1 MFKLTVS
8 EGIGMSELTAESI
21 AVPGNCELDT
31 GRSPVIVL
39 ILVTWVGDTCTSADT
54 GNDNG
59 SNYP

>member
-1 MFKLTVS
+1 
-8 EGIGMSELTAESI
+8 MSELTAEYI
-21 AVPGNCELDT
+21 AVPVNCELDT

-39 ILVTWVGDTCTSADT
+39 ILVTWVGDTCTSVDT